1 MNVRYVT
8 LQVLFQFKRSV
19 TVWAFIWSF
28 SSVFSKMSTKIIQ
41 LMEALAAIQTVVNP
55 VLYLAS

>member
-19 TVWAFIWSF
+19 TVGTFIRSF
-28 SSVFSKMSTKIIQ
+28 SSVFSKMSTKIVQ

>member
-8 LQVLFQFKRSV
+8 LQMLFQFKRSV
-19 TVWAFIWSF
+19 TVWTFIWSF
-28 SSVFSKMSTKIIQ
+28 SSVFSKMSTKIVQ